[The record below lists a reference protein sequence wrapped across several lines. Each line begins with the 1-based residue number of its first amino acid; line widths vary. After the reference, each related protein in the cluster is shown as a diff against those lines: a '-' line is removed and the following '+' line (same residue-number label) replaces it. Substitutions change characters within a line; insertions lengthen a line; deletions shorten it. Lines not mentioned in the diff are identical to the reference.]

1 MNRHLALVG
10 LAFWLIGTIV
20 LRLGGQ
26 YLLHAGAGVRTV
38 VLLVVSFVLFA
49 AVARLLCRLFAL
61 PQDQWLAGAV
71 SLVMPTLVLDPFSAA
86 FFSAVFPNIPS
97 AAAGVFGGW
106 MLACCA
112 GAFAGVMVRRRAR

>member
-10 LAFWLIGTIV
+10 LAFWLAGTIV
-20 LRLGGQ
+20 LRIRGERM
-26 YLLHAGAGVRTV
+26 LHPGNGVRTV
-38 VLLVVSFVLFA
+38 VLLVVSFILFA

-97 AAAGVFGGW
+97 AAAG
-106 MLACCA
+106 
-112 GAFAGVMVRRRAR
+112 